1 MDLNQSR
8 LGEGAAMNLITLMIP
23 KILDSAPGRYILY
36 DSGNFRMKEAD
47 GEDVK
52 LTENGREYLV
62 EPTADQID
70 DLVDSEQLV
79 QEATIYRLPSKD

>member
-1 MDLNQSR
+1 
-8 LGEGAAMNLITLMIP
+8 MNLITLMIP
-23 KILDSAPGRYILY
+23 KILGSAPGRYILY

-47 GEDVK
+47 GEDIT
-52 LTENGREYLV
+52 LMENGMEYLV

-79 QEATIYRLPSKD
+79 QEATIYRLPSKG